1 MADTL
6 TANLPLTK
14 PNDGATLRSDDGL
27 IYRRNAMRFDIVK
40 GG

>member
-6 TANLPLTK
+6 TANLLTK

-27 IYRRNAMRFDIVK
+27 IRRRNAMLFDIVK
-40 GG
+40 GE